1 MQMKNSLG
9 SGVCMRLSELSGKE
23 VVDIEKRKN
32 GSLRLYGF
40 RD

>member
-1 MQMKNSLG
+1 
-9 SGVCMRLSELSGKE
+9 MRLSELSGKE
-23 VVDIEKRKN
+23 VVDIEKAEKN

>member
-1 MQMKNSLG
+1 MQMKNLVG
-9 SGVCMRLSELSGKE
+9 SGVSMRLSELSGKE